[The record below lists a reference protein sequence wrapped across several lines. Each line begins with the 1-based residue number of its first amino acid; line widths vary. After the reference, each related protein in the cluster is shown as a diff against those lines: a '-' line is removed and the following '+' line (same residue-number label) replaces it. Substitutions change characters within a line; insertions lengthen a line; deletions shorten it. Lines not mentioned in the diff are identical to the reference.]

1 MLSETHVTALLFRI
15 ACDCFKDVGVIEE
28 HYTARGIEATVL
40 NREDG
45 RKYKLTLEA
54 KDD

>member
-1 MLSETHVTALLFRI
+1 MLTETHVTALLFRI
-15 ACDCFKDVGVIEE
+15 ACDCFEDVGIIEE

-40 NREDG
+40 NRADNKE
-45 RKYKLTLEA
+45 YILTLEA